1 MNLEIK
7 KIRIKELEEF
17 INSKLFAE
25 LEFIPISVERAV
37 SYLKNPNAQH
47 DDVALYL
54 GFINKRLVAFRS
66 LFADVARNGNTSIRF
81 GWCSGS
87 WVHPAY
93 RRRGFSIQLLKE
105 AYSDW
110 GQKLMLTNYAPNAE
124 KLILKTGLF
133 QPVHKYNGVR
143 AYLYPKTRKLIHLS
157 NKNLINHF
165 VFSAIDFIII
175 VISFIRTLFF
185 KGVKHAGIEFQTF
198 TFPDN
203 ECYQH
208 LNTNKN
214 SFNRNQQNL
223 KWIFSYPWISGE
235 KSEYEK
241 RYPFSS
247 CSKSFYYKTVKVFE
261 ENRFIGFFIFSVR
274 EGHLKTLYFQIPD
287 GFEDEIIYFLKKY
300 CRNHKIEMATI
311 YKSSLT
317 AKLFNRKFPF
327 LYIKNYGQKIYSTF
341 EIAGAENLVF
351 QDGDGDVIFT

>member
-1 MNLEIK
+1 LNLEIK

-37 SYLKNPNAQH
+37 SYLNNPNARP

-54 GFINKRLVAFRS
+54 GFINERLVAFRS
-66 LFADVARNGNTSIRF
+66 LFADVVQNEDAFIRF
-81 GWCSGS
+81 AWCSGS
-87 WVHPAY
+87 WVHPDF
-93 RRRGFSIQLLKE
+93 RRRGFSVQLLKE

-124 KLILKTGLF
+124 KLILKTGWF
-133 QPVHKYNGVR
+133 QPVHQYNGVR
-143 AYLYPKTRKLIHLS
+143 AYLYPKTRKLVHLS
-157 NKNLINHF
+157 NRNFFNRFIF
-165 VFSAIDFIII
+165 TVIDLIII
-175 VISFIRTLFF
+175 LISAVRTLFF
-185 KGVKHAGIEFQTF
+185 KGEKHTGIEFQTIS
-198 TFPDN
+198 FPDD

-208 LNTNKN
+208 LSADKN
-214 SFNRNQQNL
+214 IFRRNQQIL
-223 KWIFSYPWISGE
+223 KWIFSYPWISGK

-247 CSKSFYYKTVKVFE
+247 YSKSFYYKTMKVYK
-261 ENRFIGFFIFSVR
+261 ENRFVGFFIFSVR
-274 EGHLKTLYFQIPD
+274 EGHLKTLYFQLPD
-287 GFEDEIIYFLKKY
+287 KFENEIVSFLKKY

-311 YKSSLT
+311 YKTSLA
-317 AKLFNRKFPF
+317 AKLFDRKFPF

-341 EIAGAENLVF
+341 EIAGTENLIF